1 VANKNQVVL
10 HPLIYS
16 PLIHIKLAKFNTI
29 TRAFIKKLTDALGNN
44 AVFTQADVLDKHA
57 RDFSKDLYFPPEVVV
72 KPADT
77 EGVSKVMALCNKHR
91 IPVTVQ
97 GARSGLT
104 GSALAIHGGVALS
117 MERFDKIIEIDDKN
131 YQVTVEPAVITEHLQ
146 NVLQDRGLF
155 YPPDPAGRGYS
166 HIGGN
171 IATNAGGPRCVKYG
185 VTRDYVLNLE
195 IVLPNGD
202 IMWTGANT
210 LKNSTGYNLTQLIT
224 GSEGTLAVVTKIV
237 LKLLPYPPFNLL
249 MLALFPKA
257 EAACEVVAD
266 IFKSGVIP
274 SALEFMDKVT
284 IDYAVRYVGS
294 SPFPNDSDYE
304 ALLLIEVD
312 GNNLD
317 VLHQDCE
324 KIAEVLSQFAVGDI
338 LFADNEAQKTDLWQ
352 LRRNAANAIT
362 TLSYA
367 MVTED
372 TVVPRTK
379 LPELLR
385 GVKKIGEDL
394 NLKTSNLGHIGD
406 GNIHFTIIS
415 DEPLTEEWR
424 VRSIEGKREIY
435 KLVKSLGGMLSAEH
449 GIGLLQKPFMPLFF
463 KENHLSILRGIKKA
477 FDPRGIL
484 NPAKVFD

>member
-1 VANKNQVVL
+1 M
-10 HPLIYS
+10 
-16 PLIHIKLAKFNTI
+16 AKFNKI
-29 TRAFIKKLTDALGNN
+29 TPSFIKKLMAVVGSD
-44 AVFTQADVLDKHA
+44 AVFTQADMLDKHA
-57 RDFSKDLYFPPEVVV
+57 RDFTKDLYFLPEVVV
-72 KPADT
+72 KPSDT
-77 EGVSKVMALCNKHR
+77 EGVSKIMALCHKHR

-104 GSALAIHGGVALS
+104 GSGLAVHGGVALS
-117 MERFDKIIEIDDKN
+117 MERFDKILEIDDKN
-131 YQVTVEPAVITEHLQ
+131 YQVTVQPAVITEHLQ
-146 NVLQDRGLF
+146 NVLQDRGLY

-195 IVLPNGD
+195 IVLPNGEV
-202 IMWTGANT
+202 MLTGANT

-249 MLALFPKA
+249 MLALFHKA
-257 EAACEVVAD
+257 EEACAVVAD

-294 SPFPNDSDYE
+294 SPIPISSEYE

-312 GNNLD
+312 GNNMEILQ
-317 VLHQDCE
+317 QDCE
-324 KIAEVLSQFAVGDI
+324 KIAEVLSQFSVGDI
-338 LFADNEAQKTDLWQ
+338 LFADSDAQKNELWK

-362 TLSYA
+362 TLSHA

-372 TVVPRTK
+372 TVVPRSK

-385 GVKKIGEDL
+385 GVKKIGEELD
-394 NLKTSNLGHIGD
+394 LKTSNMGHIGD
-406 GNIHFTIIS
+406 GNIHFSIIS

-424 VRSIEGKREIY
+424 VRSLEGKQAIY
-435 KLVKSLGGMLSAEH
+435 KLVQSLGGMLSAEH
-449 GIGLLQKPFMPLFF
+449 GIGYIQKPYMPLFF
-463 KENHLSILRGIKKA
+463 KENHLNILRGIKKA

-484 NPAKVFD
+484 NPSKVFD

>member
-1 VANKNQVVL
+1 M
-10 HPLIYS
+10 S
-16 PLIHIKLAKFNTI
+16 KFNKI
-29 TRAFIKKLTDALGNN
+29 TLSFIKKLVALAGSD
-44 AVFTQADVLDKHA
+44 AVFTQAERLEKHA
-57 RDFSKDLYFPPEVVV
+57 RDFSQDIYFLPEVVV
-72 KPADT
+72 VPSDT
-77 EGVSKVMALCNKHR
+77 EVVSSIMALCNKQR

-104 GSALAIHGGVALS
+104 GSAVPVHGGVALS
-117 MERFDKIIEIDDKN
+117 MERFDKIVDIDQKN
-131 YQVTVEPAVITEHLQ
+131 YQVIVEPGVITEHLQ
-146 NVLQDRGLF
+146 NVLQDKGLF

-171 IATNAGGPRCVKYG
+171 VATNAGGPRCVKYG

-195 IVLPNGD
+195 IVLPNGE

-249 MLALFPKA
+249 MLAPFHNA
-257 EAACEVVAD
+257 EDACAVVAD

-274 SALEFMDKVT
+274 SALEFMDKET
-284 IDYAVRYVGS
+284 IAYAVRYVGS
-294 SPFPNDSDYE
+294 SPFVISPDDE

-312 GNNLD
+312 GNNMDMLQ
-317 VLHQDCE
+317 QDCE
-324 KIAEVLSQFAVGDI
+324 KIAVVLSQFDVGDI
-338 LFADNEAQKTDLWQ
+338 LFADSEAQKNELWK
-352 LRRNAANAIT
+352 LRRNAANAIS

-379 LPELLR
+379 LPDLLR
-385 GVKKIGEDL
+385 GVKKIGAEL
-394 NLKTSNLGHIGD
+394 GLKTSNMGHIGD
-406 GNIHFTIIS
+406 GNIHFSIIS
-415 DEPLTEEWR
+415 NEPVTEAWR
-424 VRSIEGKREIY
+424 LKSLEGKREIY
-435 KLVKSLGGMLSAEH
+435 KLVQSLGGMLSAEH
-449 GIGLLQKPFMPLFF
+449 GVGYLQKPYMNLFF

-484 NPAKVFD
+484 NPSKIFD

>member
-1 VANKNQVVL
+1 M
-10 HPLIYS
+10 
-16 PLIHIKLAKFNTI
+16 AKFNKI
-29 TRAFIKKLTDALGNN
+29 TPAFITKLTGLIGSA
-44 AVFTQADVLDKHA
+44 AVLTQMEKLEKHA
-57 RDFSKDLYFPPEVVV
+57 RDFCKDLYFLPEVVV
-72 KPADT
+72 VPANT
-77 EGVSKVMALCNKHR
+77 EEVSKIMALCNKHR

-97 GARSGLT
+97 GALSGLT

-117 MERFDKIIEIDDKN
+117 MERFDQIIEIDEKN
-131 YQVTVEPAVITEHLQ
+131 YQVIVEPGVITEHLQ
-146 NVLQDRGLF
+146 NTLQDKGLF

-195 IVLPNGD
+195 IVLANGEV
-202 IMWTGANT
+202 MWTGANT

-237 LKLLPYPPFNLL
+237 LKLLPYPPYNLL
-249 MLALFPKA
+249 MLALFQKA
-257 EAACEVVAD
+257 EDACAVVAD
-266 IFKSGVIP
+266 IFKTGVIP
-274 SALEFMDKVT
+274 SSLEFMDKVT

-294 SPFPNDSDYE
+294 SPFPNSPDYE
-304 ALLLIEVD
+304 AMLLIEVD
-312 GNNLD
+312 GNNMD

-324 KIAEVLSQFAVGDI
+324 KIAVVLSQFQVGEI
-338 LFADNEAQKTDLWQ
+338 LFADSEAQKNELWK
-352 LRRNAANAIT
+352 LRRNAANAID

-385 GVKKIGEDL
+385 GVKEIGSKL
-394 NLKTSNLGHIGD
+394 GLKTSNLGHIGD
-406 GNIHFTIIS
+406 GNIHFSIIS
-415 DEPLTEEWR
+415 DEATTEEWR
-424 VRSIEGKREIY
+424 LKSIQGKQEIY
-435 KLVKSLGGMLSAEH
+435 KLVQSLGGMLSAEH
-449 GIGLLQKPFMPLFF
+449 GIGYLQKPFMGLFF

-484 NPAKVFD
+484 NPAKIFD

>member
-1 VANKNQVVL
+1 MPKLNKITEEFIEILTSVL
-10 HPLIYS
+10 G
-16 PLIHIKLAKFNTI
+16 K
-29 TRAFIKKLTDALGNN
+29 N
-44 AVFTQADVLDKHA
+44 AVFTQADVLEKHA
-57 RDFSKDLYFPPEVVV
+57 RDFTMDLYFPPDFVVT
-72 KPADT
+72 PSNT
-77 EGVSKVMALCNKHR
+77 EEVSKIIALCDKHL

-104 GSALAIHGGVALS
+104 GSALPIHGGVALS
-117 MERFDKIIEIDDKN
+117 MERFDKILEIDEKN
-131 YQVTVEPAVITEHLQ
+131 YQVIVEPAVITEHLQ
-146 NVLQDRGLF
+146 NVLQDKGLF

-195 IVLPNGD
+195 IVLPNGEVL
-202 IMWTGANT
+202 WTGANT

-237 LKLLPYPPFNLL
+237 LKLIPYPPFNLL
-249 MLALFPKA
+249 MLALFQKA
-257 EAACEVVAD
+257 EDACAVVAD

-274 SALEFMDKVT
+274 SSLEFMDRDT
-284 IDYAVRYVGS
+284 IDYAIRYVGS
-294 SPFPNDSDYE
+294 SPFAISPDYE

-312 GNNLD
+312 GNNIE

-324 KIAEVLSQFAVGDI
+324 KISNVLTQFNVGDI
-338 LFADNEAQKTDLWQ
+338 LFADNEAQKNELWK

-362 TLSYA
+362 TLAYA

-385 GVKKIGEDL
+385 GVKKIGAEL
-394 NLKTSNLGHIGD
+394 GLKTSNMGHIGD
-406 GNIHFTIIS
+406 GNIHFSIIS
-415 DEPLTEEWR
+415 DEPTTEDWR
-424 VRSIEGKREIY
+424 LKSIEGKREIY

-449 GIGLLQKPFMPLFF
+449 GIGYLQKPFMGLFF
-463 KENHLSILRGIKKA
+463 KENHLAILRGIKKA
-477 FDPRGIL
+477 FDPKGIL
-484 NPAKVFD
+484 NPSKVFD